1 VTKIENLYI
10 DDTPTEEDFLRE
22 KHPSIERTDNS
33 WFLFTDLPATEPPP
47 IPMKLD
53 MPILEK
59 QIAEKGM
66 HPNEKSKSKTSK
78 KKPNKVHSKSNRT
91 AVEKV

>member
-1 VTKIENLYI
+1 MKKVIKIEKLYI
-10 DDTPTEEDFLRE
+10 DGTPREQDFPRE
-22 KHPSIERTDNS
+22 KHPSFERVDSS
-33 WFLFTDLPATEPPP
+33 WFRMVEPPP

-66 HPNEKSKSKTSK
+66 HPNEKSKSKTVKGKSK
-78 KKPNKVHSKSNRT
+78 KNDSKSKRT

>member
-1 VTKIENLYI
+1 
-10 DDTPTEEDFLRE
+10 
-22 KHPSIERTDNS
+22 
-33 WFLFTDLPATEPPP
+33 
-47 IPMKLD
+47 MKLD